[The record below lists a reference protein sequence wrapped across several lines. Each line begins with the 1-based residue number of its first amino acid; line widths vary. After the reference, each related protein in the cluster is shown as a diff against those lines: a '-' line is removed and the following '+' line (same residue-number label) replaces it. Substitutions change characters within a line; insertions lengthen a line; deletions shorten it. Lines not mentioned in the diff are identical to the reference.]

1 MAAAAGIDGGI
12 LAGLPDDILVEVFSR
27 VGSVKILFRLAA
39 TCRRWLRLFTDPA
52 FLRKL
57 YPGHG
62 KGLLGFFPR
71 QTKPFMDY
79 LRMVKIRTARHTSVS
94 PPTFVP
100 APGSPLGSTEE
111 RALTAFVSDDDGTFN
126 YAKPLAARRGFVLM
140 HLVPRSFDLDRMTMR
155 ATVHRL
161 ALCNPITGDRHV
173 LPPLDCPD
181 SRVAIVKGYAIVTA
195 ADAGDLNG
203 RRSPSARF
211 TFSQLLIIAN
221 RQRTQEQ
228 YLHSYSAATRSWR
241 GAPTM
246 CTDGWRFSMAGQ
258 GIAAVHRGAAH
269 WLCFDH
275 EDDHNLY
282 KFSADLCTACV
293 SPRLKL
299 PVRTGGT
306 PLLHVS
312 GDGKLSITCVCAQH
326 VAVWT
331 QQDEEEGAWLR
342 TQQFRLAM
350 VMPTNPNDPPDS
362 RRCFEDCHEFD
373 RGSMLVV
380 YRTGGVFV
388 LDIEKEAMEKVIDSF
403 PSLFT
408 HKQHWRCVPYEMDL
422 VEFFMCH
429 LGGLLRRG

>member
-126 YAKPLAARRGFVLM
+126 YAKPLAA
-140 HLVPRSFDLDRMTMR
+140 PS
-155 ATVHRL
+155 ATQSP
-161 ALCNPITGDRHV
+161 A
-173 LPPLDCPD
+173 
-181 SRVAIVKGYAIVTA
+181 TA
-195 ADAGDLNG
+195 T
-203 RRSPSARF
+203 RSPSARF
-211 TFSQLLIIAN
+211 TFSQLLVIAN
-221 RQRTQEQ
+221 RQRAQEQ

-350 VMPTNPNDPPDS
+350 VMPTNPNDPPEL